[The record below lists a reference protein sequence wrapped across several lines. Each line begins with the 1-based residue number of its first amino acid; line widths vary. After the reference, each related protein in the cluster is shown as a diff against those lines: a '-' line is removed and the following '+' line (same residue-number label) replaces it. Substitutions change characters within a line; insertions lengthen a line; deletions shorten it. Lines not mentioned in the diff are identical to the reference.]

1 MVGLDFGCYQ
11 SRGKVAVCA
20 PGISYIPQYWFS
32 RYPAKVAPTW
42 NILKVFDP
50 ISWILI
56 FLSILVVKIF
66 FFISAKIGT
75 SCFGI
80 QTVNEEIILSPF
92 R

>member
-1 MVGLDFGCYQ
+1 MTDGNYGCYE
-11 SRGKVAVCA
+11 SRGKVSVCA
-20 PGISYIPQYWFS
+20 PGFYYLPGYWFS
-32 RYPAKVAPTW
+32 RYPARVAPTW